1 MICTRNYKSII
12 SVFIKGKKGRS
23 SKGPIKRPDEYTTL

>member
-1 MICTRNYKSII
+1 MICIRNYKSII

-23 SKGPIKRPDEYTTL
+23 RKRSIKRPDEDTTL